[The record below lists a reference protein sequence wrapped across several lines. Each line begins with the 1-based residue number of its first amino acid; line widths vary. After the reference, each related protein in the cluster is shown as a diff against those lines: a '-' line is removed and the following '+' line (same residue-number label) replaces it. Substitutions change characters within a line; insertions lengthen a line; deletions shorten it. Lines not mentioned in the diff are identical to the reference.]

1 MPLKDL
7 EKRAAWRKQYYEDHG
22 RKKNVE
28 YRKENKE
35 YIAEMSK
42 IWRGKNKD
50 IVQMRNKQYKDD
62 HKEQISEQNKVKVT
76 CGCGSIYCRAGKS
89 RHENTRTHVIYI
101 IEKMHDENLLVQE
114 RTNNI
119 LGEWGKLLRC
129 Q

>member
-7 EKRAAWRKQYYEDHG
+7 VKRAAWKKQYYEDYG
-22 RKKNVE
+22 RKLRVIYNE
-28 YRKENKE
+28 ENKE

-42 IWRGKNKD
+42 IWRGKNKEN
-50 IVQMRNKQYKDD
+50 IKLKAYKYYED
-62 HKEQISEQNKVKVT
+62 HKGQISEQRKVKIT

-114 RTNNI
+114 RTNNV
-119 LGEWGKLLRC
+119 LCEWGKLLSS